1 MYASNV
7 SIIVTSE
14 GFEYFINFIYFFINY
29 NFTNFTIFDFPK
41 VMTTVVVEVIRIDYI
56 TFKIDYSILTFRIF
70 WGLWLFYSHPPWTK
84 NGK

>member
-1 MYASNV
+1 
-7 SIIVTSE
+7 
-14 GFEYFINFIYFFINY
+14 
-29 NFTNFTIFDFPK
+29 
-41 VMTTVVVEVIRIDYI
+41 MTTVVVEVIRIEYI